1 MSGVSVYDSAG
12 LDFSVDRPKPHRLGF
27 ADVSIS
33 AGVGFIPAF
42 AFRIASAQKTMQ
54 LSFCLE
60 VCARRLTRSIACAL
74 FVVCFRI
81 APQLESASGSQH

>member
-1 MSGVSVYDSAG
+1 MPPGSVDDPAQ

-33 AGVGFIPAF
+33 AGVGFTPAF
-42 AFRIASAQKTMQ
+42 AFRIASAQRQMQ

-60 VCARRLTRSIACAL
+60 VCARRSTASIACAL

-81 APQLESASGSQH
+81 APH